1 VAGDLAVT
9 TIIAEAGTNHASSTE
24 GKRLYNAM
32 ELASAAMHA
41 GADYVKY
48 QLFTGDP
55 IFCPVDG
62 DEARKERWKQAYL
75 SPANWVELARFCKD
89 IGIGF
94 MASAFD
100 RRGVIF
106 LANEVKPD
114 YYKVAS
120 RAVDTYPYAD
130 APGPFLISNAFNKPL
145 PKLCCGKT
153 YHLLQCSPQYP
164 TPLKD
169 ARWRGGRTATTRAND
184 FEGMSDHSGS
194 VWPGIDAILRC
205 TEFLEVHFAT
215 DLANAGRD
223 QSVCL
228 TPNELRL
235 LCEARDA
242 AAVMYPH

>member
-1 VAGDLAVT
+1 VAGELAVT

-32 ELASAAMHA
+32 ALASAARHA

-55 IFCPVDG
+55 IFCPVEG
-62 DEARKERWKQAYL
+62 DEARQERWKQAYL
-75 SPANWVELARFCKD
+75 SPANWVELARFCND

-106 LANEVKPD
+106 LANEIRPD

-130 APGPFLISNAFNKPL
+130 APGPFLISNAYNKPL

-164 TPLKD
+164 TPLRD
-169 ARWRGGRTATTRAND
+169 ALWTGGSY
-184 FEGMSDHSGS
+184 EGLSDHSGS
-194 VWPGIDAILRC
+194 VWPGIDGIWATPYLS
-205 TEFLEVHFAT
+205 FLEVHFAT
-215 DLANAGRD
+215 DLTNAGRD

-242 AAVMYPH
+242 AAVMYSH

>member
-1 VAGDLAVT
+1 VAGELAVT
-9 TIIAEAGTNHASSTE
+9 IIIAEAGTNHADAE
-24 GKRLYNAM
+24 PGKRLYKMMHLA
-32 ELASAAMHA
+32 ASAKEA
-41 GADYVKY
+41 GADYIKT

-55 IFCPVDG
+55 IFCPMEG
-62 DEARKERWKQAYL
+62 DEARQERWKRAYL

-106 LANEVKPD
+106 LANEIRPD

-130 APGPFLISNAFNKPL
+130 APGPFLISNAYNKPL

-164 TPLKD
+164 TPLRD
-169 ARWRGGRTATTRAND
+169 AVFGVGVH
-184 FEGMSDHSGS
+184 EGLSDHSGS
-194 VWPGIDAILRC
+194 VWPGIDAIFRRAA
-205 TEFLEVHFAT
+205 FLEVHFAT
-215 DLANAGRD
+215 DLTNAGRD
-223 QSVCL
+223 HAVCL

-242 AAVMYPH
+242 AAVMLSH